1 MLSLCFPGR
10 SKPDCF
16 QAGNLLSDTAQDL
29 PAIRIHGYIE
39 SYMTN
44 SIGEQSSHDRA
55 GCSTFDRLL
64 DVSLY
69 RTIYKATP

>member
-16 QAGNLLSDTAQDL
+16 QAGNLLSDTTQDL
-29 PAIRIHGYIE
+29 PAIRIHSYIE

-44 SIGEQSSHDRA
+44 CIGEQGSHDRA
-55 GCSTFDRLL
+55 GRSMFDRLL

-69 RTIYKATP
+69 LAIYKATS